1 MQYLR
6 HLNGLDYPIKVP
18 FLKYKLNKQHIADR
32 SDPRYCMYFGV
43 GFPAGNTINGKNLVI
58 SVPRTTIRIVIAC

>member
-6 HLNGLDYPIKVP
+6 HFNGLDYPIKVP

-32 SDPRYCMYFGV
+32 SDKWRKMI
-43 GFPAGNTINGKNLVI
+43 NTMEINSGK
-58 SVPRTTIRIVIAC
+58 P